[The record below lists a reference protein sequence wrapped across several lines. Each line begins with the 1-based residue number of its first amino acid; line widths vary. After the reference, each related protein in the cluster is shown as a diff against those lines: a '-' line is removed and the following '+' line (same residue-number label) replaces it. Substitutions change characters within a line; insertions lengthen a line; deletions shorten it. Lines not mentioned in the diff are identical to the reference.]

1 MSSLKEIKG
10 RIASVKSTKK
20 ITSAMKMVASSKLHK
35 AHSLIERFLPYE
47 RRVANILNDF
57 LSGYNVEDSISSVFA
72 EVRMIKRVAIVV
84 LSSNSSLCGAFN
96 SNIIRI
102 FNDRIQKY
110 RDQNCE
116 IDIYPIGKKIE
127 TAVRKLSIPVEL
139 KGSYIS
145 LMDKPNFEGAKVIA
159 DSLINDFL
167 TQKIDR
173 VVLLYNHFKSA
184 GVQIPIE
191 EVFLP
196 IDLSYQKNAR
206 GIPTDYL
213 IEPDR
218 KTLVE
223 SLIPYSLRNKI
234 YAILLD
240 SSVAEHAAR
249 TVAMQ
254 IATDNA
260 DEILGELTIQ
270 YNKQRQQSITSE
282 LLDIIGG
289 SVAQK

>member
-20 ITSAMKMVASSKLHK
+20 ITSAMKMVASAKLRK
-35 AHSLIERFLPYE
+35 AQYQIEQFLPYE
-47 RRVANILNDF
+47 RRLTNILNDF
-57 LSGYNVEDSISSVFA
+57 LSGYAEDSFTSVFS
-72 EVRMIKRVAIVV
+72 EIRETQRVAIVV

-96 SNIIRI
+96 SNIIR
-102 FNDRIQKY
+102 NLQELIQKY
-110 RDQNCE
+110 RNLKYE
-116 IDIYPIGKKIE
+116 ISVYPIGKKVE
-127 TAVRKLSIPVEL
+127 EAVKKLTVPVEI

-145 LMDKPNFEGAKVIA
+145 LMDKPNFEGARVIS
-159 DSLINDFL
+159 DQLIDDFL
-167 TQKIDR
+167 AKKVDK
-173 VVLLYNHFKSA
+173 VDLLYNHFKSTA
-184 GVQIPIE
+184 VQIPTDEI
-191 EVFLP
+191 FLP
-196 IDLSYQKNAR
+196 IDLSKQTGGKS
-206 GIPTDYL
+206 IPTDYI

-218 KTLVE
+218 KTLLE
-223 SLIPYSLRNKI
+223 TLIPRSLRSKI

-240 SSVAEHAAR
+240 SAAAEQAAR

-289 SVAQK
+289 SEALK